1 MNWVALRILT
11 GDRAKYLGLI
21 FAIAFSTFLIAQQS
35 SLFVVVINRTRSFI
49 VDVTDANI
57 WVMAPATRYIDEV
70 YALKDN
76 DVERVRS
83 VPGVSWAVPFY
94 KGSARVLAPDGKF
107 REATL
112 LGVDDASLAGA
123 PEPRRMVLGSI
134 ENLRDPD
141 AVVIDLA
148 GYNFFFPGE
157 PLTLGKTFEM
167 NDHRAKVVGIVSA
180 SVPFGPLPVF
190 YTRYSLALD
199 FVGRERK
206 LLSFVLAKGA
216 PGARL
221 SDVTK
226 RIEDQT
232 GLQALSSDE
241 FGWMTIWYYI
251 HNTAFTT
258 VFGITV
264 VVAII
269 IGTVVA
275 GQTFYM
281 FTLENLKQF
290 AALKAIGTTNG
301 RIVRM
306 ILLQALLVG
315 ALGYSIGIGMTTLAF
330 VGMSHKPPTRDSML
344 FWQTMG
350 LAAGL
355 ELLIVLIAS
364 LASIR
369 KILVLETAVVFRG

>member
-49 VDVTDANI
+49 ADVTDANI